1 MRSNTDSIY
10 TLAHSR
16 TRAPAGD
23 IDHLLKIRLRR
34 TGAKKQPSYRVVV
47 AESTS
52 PRDGTFLEIL
62 GHYNP
67 LTSPTTFEIKEER
80 VREWL
85 KHGAQPT
92 NRVAR
97 LLSTRGIM
105 PAPTYVP
112 TAVAVAVPADAPAA
126 SA

>member
-1 MRSNTDSIY
+1 
-10 TLAHSR
+10 
-16 TRAPAGD
+16 
-23 IDHLLKIRLRR
+23 LLKIRLRR

-67 LTSPTTFEIKEER
+67 LTEPTTLVIKEDR
-80 VREWL
+80 VKDWL
-85 KHGAQPT
+85 ARGAQPT
-92 NRVAR
+92 DRVAR
-97 LLSTRGIM
+97 LLSSRGLV
-105 PAPTYVP
+105 PAPTYVD
-112 TAVAVAVPADAPAA
+112 TAKPATPVTDQAAAPA

>member
-1 MRSNTDSIY
+1 
-10 TLAHSR
+10 
-16 TRAPAGD
+16 
-23 IDHLLKIRLRR
+23 LLKIRLRR

-67 LTSPTTFEIKEER
+67 LTEPTTLVIKEDR
-80 VREWL
+80 VKDWL
-85 KHGAQPT
+85 SRGAQPT
-92 NRVAR
+92 DRVAR
-97 LLSTRGIM
+97 LLSSLGIM

-112 TAVAVAVPADAPAA
+112 TPAPAA
-126 SA
+126 TPAAAAPASA

>member
-1 MRSNTDSIY
+1 M
-10 TLAHSR
+10 
-16 TRAPAGD
+16 
-23 IDHLLKIRLRR
+23 LKIRLRR

-67 LTSPTTFEIKEER
+67 LTEPTTFVIKEDR
-80 VREWL
+80 VQVWL
-85 KHGAQPT
+85 KNGAQPT
-92 NRVAR
+92 ERVAR
-97 LLSTRGIM
+97 LLSARGLMPPVAIPTRQA
-105 PAPTYVP
+105 APV
-112 TAVAVAVPADAPAA
+112 A

>member
-1 MRSNTDSIY
+1 
-10 TLAHSR
+10 
-16 TRAPAGD
+16 
-23 IDHLLKIRLRR
+23 LRR

-67 LTSPTTFEIKEER
+67 LTEPTTFEIKEDR

-85 KHGAQPT
+85 KNGAQPT
-92 NRVAR
+92 DRVAR
-97 LLSTRGIM
+97 LLSSRGIM
-105 PAPTYVP
+105 PAPTYVVRTP
-112 TAVAVAVPADAPAA
+112 TPAPA

>member
-1 MRSNTDSIY
+1 
-10 TLAHSR
+10 
-16 TRAPAGD
+16 
-23 IDHLLKIRLRR
+23 LLKIRLRR

-67 LTSPTTFEIKEER
+67 LTTPTTFEIKEER

-85 KHGAQPT
+85 KNGAQPT
-92 NRVAR
+92 DRVAR
-97 LLSTRGIM
+97 LLSSRGII
-105 PAPTYVP
+105 PAPSYVP
-112 TAVAVAVPADAPAA
+112 TPPAAPAA
-126 SA
+126 AAPATA